1 MMIRGGRVIDPGPGL
16 DMFVDL
22 AIKDTRAAA
31 VGPDPCGRIVL
42 DATGC
47 VTSWGSEAWPRAIVD
62 ECEDAV

>member
-1 MMIRGGRVIDPGPGL
+1 MDRRDFPMVIRGGRVIDPGPGL

-31 VGPDPCGRIVL
+31 IGPG
-42 DATGC
+42 
-47 VTSWGSEAWPRAIVD
+47 RAIVD